1 MENVTIIVAPEI
13 TEVTL
18 TVSELPPN
26 NTGGIPPQIEQRI
39 QDLEE
44 FKLNGTINGGI
55 IF

>member
-1 MENVTIIVAPEI
+1 MENITILVEPQV
-13 TEVTL
+13 TEVTIMVQEG
-18 TVSELPPN
+18 TSGVS
-26 NTGGIPPQIEQRI
+26 PQIEQRI